1 MPNEFNGF
9 LTVFLLM
16 LIVICLTKMMEPI
29 KKSRQEKPGPFQ

>member
-16 LIVICLTKMMEPI
+16 LIVICLTELMEPI